1 MSSSIYSVIIPA
13 YNAERYLA
21 ETIQSVLAQTVPP
34 KEIVVVDDGSS
45 DATATVAEQQGPLI
59 RVIRTENRGSGSAT
73 STGIRATTTDI
84 FATVDSDD
92 IWLPNKMEAQL
103 ALLNDPARQLDAVL
117 SRMAPFG
124 ETEKRTAPVETSG
137 WARST
142 LVLFRKSYDKVGEI
156 EDMGNGYGEMVD
168 WFARAKSVG
177 LKFLLLDEPLARRR
191 IHSESLSFK
200 ADENQKADFLKAAI
214 RALERKRLQSK

>member
-124 ETEKRTAPVETSG
+124 ETEKRTAPVETEVV
-137 WARST
+137 
-142 LVLFRKSYDKVGEI
+142 LLFRT
-156 EDMGNGYGEMVD
+156 
-168 WFARAKSVG
+168 G
-177 LKFLLLDEPLARRR
+177 L
-191 IHSESLSFK
+191 
-200 ADENQKADFLKAAI
+200 
-214 RALERKRLQSK
+214 RLG